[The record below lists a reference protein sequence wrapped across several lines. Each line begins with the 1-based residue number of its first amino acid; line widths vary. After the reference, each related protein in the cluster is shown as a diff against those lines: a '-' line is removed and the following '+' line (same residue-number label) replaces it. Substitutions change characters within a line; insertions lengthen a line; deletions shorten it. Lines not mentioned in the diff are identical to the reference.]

1 VHQVQSDERARV
13 SVSGRV
19 QGVFFR
25 DSAREKAEGLGLS
38 GWVKNT
44 PDGRVEALFE
54 GPSEKVREMVEWCER
69 GPSQA
74 SVDSVDTDFEEA
86 RGDLEG
92 FEVR

>member
-1 VHQVQSDERARV
+1 MQGDNHVRARV
-13 SVSGRV
+13 IISGRV

-25 DSAREKAEGLGLS
+25 DSAREKAEDLGLA
-38 GWVKNT
+38 GWVKNA

-54 GPSEKVREMVEWCER
+54 GPSRNVREMVDWCER

-74 SVDSVDTDFEEA
+74 SVESVDADFEEA

>member
-1 VHQVQSDERARV
+1 MQRGDHERARV
-13 SVSGRV
+13 TISGRV
-19 QGVFFR
+19 QCVFFR
-25 DSAREKAEGLGLS
+25 DSTRQKAEDLGLV
-38 GWVKNT
+38 GWVKNA

-54 GPSEKVREMVEWCER
+54 GPSRNVREMVEWCER

-74 SVDSVDTDFEEA
+74 SVESVDADFEEA

>member
-1 VHQVQSDERARV
+1 MQGNDHERARV

-25 DSAREKAEGLGLS
+25 DSAREKAEDLGLV

-54 GPSEKVREMVEWCER
+54 GPSQNVRQMVDWCEH

-74 SVDSVDTDFEEA
+74 SVESVDTDFEEA

>member
-1 VHQVQSDERARV
+1 MQSDDHERARV

-92 FEVR
+92 FEVK

>member
-1 VHQVQSDERARV
+1 MQREDHERARV
-13 SVSGRV
+13 SISGKV

-25 DSAREKAEGLGLS
+25 DSTREKAEGLGLA
-38 GWVKNT
+38 GWVTNR

-54 GPSEKVREMVEWCER
+54 GPSDRVREMVEWCEH

-74 SVDSVDTDFEEA
+74 SVENVAADFEEA

-92 FEVR
+92 FEVK

>member
-1 VHQVQSDERARV
+1 MQRDDHERARV
-13 SVSGRV
+13 TISGRV

-25 DSAREKAEGLGLS
+25 DSAREKAEDLGLD
-38 GWVKNT
+38 GWVKNA

-54 GPSEKVREMVEWCER
+54 GSSRNVRKMVDWCER
-69 GPSQA
+69 GPAQA
-74 SVDSVDTDFEEA
+74 SVESVDADFERA

>member
-1 VHQVQSDERARV
+1 M
-13 SVSGRV
+13 
-19 QGVFFR
+19 FFR

>member
-1 VHQVQSDERARV
+1 MQSDDHERARV

-54 GPSEKVREMVEWCER
+54 GHSEKVREMVEWCER

-74 SVDSVDTDFEEA
+74 SVESVDTDFEEV

>member
-1 VHQVQSDERARV
+1 VQRDDHERARV
-13 SVSGRV
+13 TISGRV
-19 QGVFFR
+19 QRVFFR
-25 DSAREKAEGLGLS
+25 DSTREKAEDLGLA
-38 GWVKNT
+38 GWVKNA

-54 GPSEKVREMVEWCER
+54 GPSQSVREMLDWCEH

-74 SVDSVDTDFEEA
+74 SVKSVDADFEEA